1 MSEKKFKK
9 KPWSKALQ
17 EKYIWLYNHTKTIY
31 PDAEEDTYI
40 DKYKRHLLSIIEK
53 NKKWGDG
60 SKEGLYFM
68 VARWLYNEQDRYSKT
83 YSDYGFQLI
92 KKTAEKEGHNEL
104 DEKEELYFRPHEYF
118 VNVLNSVDVD
128 SITTKEEHYKYLLL
142 SMLTYQP
149 PLRTSF
155 YNTAKMIRL
164 KDDNNGEDNYVLI
177 SRRGKVN
184 VTYIVNKDKASNY
197 KLYNI
202 NKNLAKI
209 ELEDEPLEKLINESY
224 IQYPREWLFEK
235 DGKPISQNTLLRWL
249 RQASGVSGITFDIM
263 RSSYITWFYSEN
275 LNFGSRDKLSK
286 VMRHS
291 TNTAAKNYNKVFD
304 VENEP
309 TLNPEYNQ
317 VNVELELKIKE
328 LENKLSSY
336 QDTKESEK
344 HFKKKRRDILYNLN
358 TKGRTGREE
367 TLKKYDI
374 KYDSKNEIYV

>member
-9 KPWSKALQ
+9 KPWTTTLQ

-31 PDAEEDTYI
+31 PDADKETYI

-53 NKKWGDG
+53 NNKWGDG

-83 YSDYGFQLI
+83 YSDYGFQLM

-104 DEKEELYFRPHEYF
+104 DAKEELYFRPHQFF
-118 VNVLNSVDVD
+118 VNVLESIDIDN
-128 SITTKEEHYKYLLL
+128 ITTKEEHYKYLLL
-142 SMLTYQP
+142 NMLTYQA

-155 YNTAKMIRL
+155 YNTAKIIRL
-164 KDDNNGEDNYVLI
+164 KDSNNGEDNYVLI
-177 SRRGKVN
+177 NRRGKVK
-184 VTYIVNKDKASNY
+184 VMYIVNKDKASNY

-209 ELEDEPLEKLINESY
+209 ELENEPLENLINDSY

-235 DGKPISQNTLLRWL
+235 NGLPISQNTLLRWL
-249 RQASGVSGITFDIM
+249 RQITGVEGITFDIM

-275 LNFGSRDKLSK
+275 LNFGARDKLSK

-291 TNTAAKNYNKVFD
+291 TNTAAKNYNKIFD
-304 VENEP
+304 IENEP
-309 TLNPEYNQ
+309 TLNPDYNKTN
-317 VNVELELKIKE
+317 VNLEIKIRELEQ
-328 LENKLSSY
+328 KLSAF
-336 QDTKESEK
+336 QDTKDDEK
-344 HFKKKRRDILYNLN
+344 QYKKKRRDIIYNLN
-358 TKGRTGREE
+358 TKGRKPRED
-367 TLKKYDI
+367 TLTKYDI
-374 KYDSKNEIYV
+374 TFDEDKKIFL